1 MLPTQPLVTVLMP
14 SYNAGDFLR
23 EAVDSVLNQ
32 TYSNFEFLIINDGST
47 DNTKDILA
55 GYSDERIKV
64 IHQENMG
71 LVASLNKGIDLAK
84 GEYIARFDA
93 DDVCYPQRL
102 MQQMTF
108 LEKHPEYVLIGGEAD
123 YMTEEGEHIFKFE
136 FSAYTDEEIRAEQFK
151 DCPFIHST
159 VVFLKQAVQDVGGY
173 DPRAITF
180 EDHQLWKKVSEK
192 GKMMNMHE
200 ALIKVRFNAASA
212 TIDEKWR
219 GEEFIALKQ
228 RSIKTGLV
236 ADEDYK
242 KLQQILRE
250 QDVTAYKQAAYHSM
264 LGKKFLWNQYQPSK
278 ARKHLGKAISIMPSK
293 AEPYLLYLLSFLP
306 KKWIASIYK
315 KAKS

>member
-1 MLPTQPLVTVLMP
+1 MNNNQPTLTVLMP
-14 SYNAGDFLR
+14 SYNAGAFLR
-23 EAVDSVLNQ
+23 EAVDSVLKQ
-32 TYSNFEFLIINDGST
+32 SYTDFEFLIINDGST
-47 DNTKDILA
+47 DDTKAILA
-55 GYSDERIKV
+55 TYTDPRIRV
-64 IHQENMG
+64 VHQENMG
-71 LVASLNKGIDLAK
+71 LVASLNKGIELAK

-102 MQQMTF
+102 MQQMSF
-108 LEKHPEYVLIGGEAD
+108 LEQNPEYVLIGGEAD

-136 FSAYTDEEIRAEQFK
+136 FKGYTDEEIRAEQFK

-159 VVFLKQAVQDVGGY
+159 VVFLKKAVQDVGGY
-173 DPRAITF
+173 NPRAITF

-192 GKMMNMHE
+192 GKMMNMPE

-219 GEEFIALKQ
+219 GEEFVELKQ
-228 RSIKTGLV
+228 RSIKTGEV
-236 ADEDYK
+236 TDEDYQ
-242 KLQQILRE
+242 KLKQILKE

-264 LGKKFLWNQYQPSK
+264 LGKKFLWNQYHPSK
-278 ARKHLGKAISIMPSK
+278 ARQHLGKAISIMPSK

-306 KKWIASIYK
+306 KKWIAAIYR